1 MSYIY
6 LLHNWL
12 VVEHKLNKFYIKW
25 KSFLTFWNVIYLSKL
40 LNVHNFLH
48 VQFYIYLFM
57 LFWFGFLFWSHN
69 NKNSILDS
77 HPNPNG
83 MSLSHIWLFVPNEDH
98 TYFLEKRFLFYA
110 CFCFHYPIVCIYT
123 EPLRTTS
130 FTNDFFIFTKVY
142 FWHCSWLVL
151 FLSFYISK
159 FLFWPLMFDSIL
171 YLTFYVFKFIYE
183 WQKEKKNWILKAN
196 IGRPQIEGPLVI
208 EIN

>member
-77 HPNPNG
+77 HPNPIKWHVFQ
-83 MSLSHIWLFVPNEDH
+83 SHLVVRSQWRSHLFFRKGFSFMLAS
-98 TYFLEKRFLFYA
+98 TF
-110 CFCFHYPIVCIYT
+110 
-123 EPLRTTS
+123 TTQYHAYGAPTIS
-130 FTNDFFIFTKVY
+130 FTNEFFYFIFY
-142 FWHCSWLVL
+142 
-151 FLSFYISK
+151 
-159 FLFWPLMFDSIL
+159 
-171 YLTFYVFKFIYE
+171 
-183 WQKEKKNWILKAN
+183 
-196 IGRPQIEGPLVI
+196 
-208 EIN
+208 

>member
-48 VQFYIYLFM
+48 VQSYIYLFI

-98 TYFLEKRFLFYA
+98 TYFLEKKVSLLCLLLLSLSNSMHIYGAPTYYQFHQRFFY
-110 CFCFHYPIVCIYT
+110 
-123 EPLRTTS
+123 
-130 FTNDFFIFTKVY
+130 
-142 FWHCSWLVL
+142 
-151 FLSFYISK
+151 FY
-159 FLFWPLMFDSIL
+159 
-171 YLTFYVFKFIYE
+171 
-183 WQKEKKNWILKAN
+183 
-196 IGRPQIEGPLVI
+196 
-208 EIN
+208 